1 MNYGRIVDGLKPK
14 ESNRY
19 TALLLTRHVWQVD
32 DEMTLADL
40 VRGHHNAAPEAAAKS
55 RNTEL

>member
-1 MNYGRIVDGLKPK
+1 MNYGRIVDELKPK

-19 TALLLTRHVWQVD
+19 TALLLTRHLAQVD
-32 DEMTLADL
+32 EEMTLADL

-55 RNTEL
+55 RHFEF